1 MFFLASKLLWL
12 VLAPVNALLLLA
24 FFSVAFIGRVSIA
37 RRTAIVAGFSLLLL
51 AILPIGVALMRPLE
65 NRFPR
70 PPADMAAPAGI
81 IVLGGAIDGDIS
93 VARGVPTLGEG
104 AGRVVEGVALSRRY
118 PNARIVYSGGRASL
132 VGTGPPEAVV
142 AKALLVQLGV
152 EPARIEI
159 ESGSRDTDENARFT
173 YDLLAPK
180 PGETWLLVTSA
191 VHMPRAVGAFR
202 RAGFAVIADPV
213 DYRTTGDSE
222 DWRLNRE
229 PVAGLGD
236 FQAAIHEWLGLIA
249 YRLSG
254 RSDQWLPA
262 P

>member
-1 MFFLASKLLWL
+1 MFFLVSKTLWFI
-12 VLAPVNALLLLA
+12 LAPINALLLA
-24 FFSVAFIGRVSIA
+24 TIA
-37 RRTAIVAGFSLLLL
+37 AAALSRRFPRARLIAITAGFSLLLVG
-51 AILPIGVALMRPLE
+51 ILPIGVALMRPLE

-70 PPADMAAPAGI
+70 PPADLAQPAGVI
-81 IVLGGAIDGDIS
+81 ILGGAVNGDIS
-93 VARGVPTLGEG
+93 VQRGVPTLGEG

-118 PNARIVYSGGRASL
+118 LNARIVYSGGRAAL

-152 EPARIEI
+152 EPGRIEI

-173 YDLLAPK
+173 YDLVAPK

-213 DYRTTGDSE
+213 DYRTAGNSE

-229 PVAGLGD
+229 PVAGLAD
-236 FQAAIHEWLGLIA
+236 FQAAIHEWLGLVA

-254 RSDQWLPA
+254 KSDQWLPA